1 MYTSYSQIVNDLQH
15 NMTNFNDYIYLDHSA
30 TTPIHPEVYAA
41 MEPFMTKQF
50 GNASSLHTFGRQAR
64 NAIEIAREQVANLI
78 GSSRSSEIVFTSGAT
93 ESNNQA
99 IKGIIAHH
107 RQKNPNRNL
116 HIVTCVT
123 EHHAVLHSCHYLEK
137 QGLTVTYLPVDRYGR
152 VSLNDLKTVLCNDT
166 VLVSMMYVNNEIGTI
181 HPIDEICEIA
191 KKSGVSVHSDAVQAI
206 GKIPINVDKLKLD
219 FLSISAHKFNGP
231 KGIGCLYLQRR
242 QRIGNLLHGGEHERN
257 RRAGTENVSGIVGLG
272 KAAELRK
279 NNFSEVVRKTTE
291 IRDLFEAKV
300 LKMIPNSK
308 VNGNIEHRSGNST
321 NILFE
326 GIDGQALVIRL
337 DQIGIRCSQSS
348 ACTNMRPEPSYV
360 LRAMGLS
367 EEEAYS
373 SIRFSFSEDNTL
385 EEVDIVVEAL
395 SRLCEEIRP
404 ISKLL
409 SKTY

>member
-1 MYTSYSQIVNDLQH
+1 
-15 NMTNFNDYIYLDHSA
+15 MTNFNDYIYLDHSA

-272 KAAELRK
+272 KAAEIAHRKLEQKSAHIIQLADRLRRGLLGRIDQVLD
-279 NNFSEVVRKTTE
+279 NSPPDQQERIPGIVSLVFTDVSA
-291 IRDLFEAKV
+291 EA
-300 LKMIPNSK
+300 L
-308 VNGNIEHRSGNST
+308 
-321 NILFE
+321 ILRLDME
-326 GIDGQALVIRL
+326 GICVSSG
-337 DQIGIRCSQSS
+337 S
-348 ACTNMRPEPSYV
+348 ACASGSMEPSHV
-360 LRAMGLS
+360 ITQLGIDPKLAQS
-367 EEEAYS
+367 T
-373 SIRFSFSEDNTL
+373 IRFSVGYTNTISEIDTTI
-385 EEVDIVVEAL
+385 EIVAQVVNQ
-395 SRLCEEIRP
+395 IREL
-404 ISKLL
+404 KLA
-409 SKTY
+409 

>member
-272 KAAELRK
+272 KAAEIAHRKLEQKSAHIIQLADRLRRGLLGRIDQVLD
-279 NNFSEVVRKTTE
+279 NSPPDQQERIPGIVSLVFTDVSA
-291 IRDLFEAKV
+291 EA
-300 LKMIPNSK
+300 L
-308 VNGNIEHRSGNST
+308 
-321 NILFE
+321 ILRLDME
-326 GIDGQALVIRL
+326 GICVSSG
-337 DQIGIRCSQSS
+337 S
-348 ACTNMRPEPSYV
+348 ACASGSMEPSHV
-360 LRAMGLS
+360 ITQLGIDPKLAQS
-367 EEEAYS
+367 T
-373 SIRFSFSEDNTL
+373 IRFSVGYTNTISEIDTTI
-385 EEVDIVVEAL
+385 EIVAQVVNQ
-395 SRLCEEIRP
+395 IREL
-404 ISKLL
+404 KLA
-409 SKTY
+409 